1 MPNTFF
7 RWAPTTGCGPFKS
20 LVSVKSWVSKQLPPS
35 KVYRGK
41 LQQLIKLGLLKW
53 SCIEPTRKNI
63 SPEIS
68 KIFQYIYL
76 YVHDLFMLNIIHVFQ
91 CSLKAVYISSSISQ
105 IRCFT
110 DLIVQLKIVWYR
122 LCLNKSCRL
131 YGRTWM
137 PHQTDEHECHTR
149 VLSVRSVVREFV
161 LVRGLTSRTVY
172 YF

>member
-1 MPNTFF
+1 MTNQFECEGVSHHIVQNYVAAPSAQSNIGLGWLCNGQPAQTIYIVWALPRPKRMPNTFF

-110 DLIVQLKIVWYR
+110 DLIVQLKIV
-122 LCLNKSCRL
+122 
-131 YGRTWM
+131 
-137 PHQTDEHECHTR
+137 
-149 VLSVRSVVREFV
+149 
-161 LVRGLTSRTVY
+161 
-172 YF
+172 